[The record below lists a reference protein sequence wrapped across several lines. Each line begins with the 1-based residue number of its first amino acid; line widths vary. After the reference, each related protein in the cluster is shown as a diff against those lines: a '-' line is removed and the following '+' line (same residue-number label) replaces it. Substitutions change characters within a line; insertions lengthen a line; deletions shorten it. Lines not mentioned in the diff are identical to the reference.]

1 MEKNEN
7 RTSNEIQEQGYMAP
21 PQQLQSPPPEYAG
34 HQARRHEQRRKRT
47 NMPREKQTY
56 RKGQFWRNLAK
67 WIAAAAVLGIVVGAG
82 MQAQNYLQIK
92 RQSNLTADNEKDK
105 DAMYSDETEAKE
117 YTSVSQIVEN
127 AMPSIVAITNIAEIQ
142 QPFWFGTMQEE
153 EPSAGSGIIVSQDK
167 EKLYIVTNNHVVA
180 NAKSL
185 SVCFCDDETVDA
197 QVKGADSGWDL
208 AVISVKLNDI
218 PEKTQEN
225 IRIATLGDS
234 EKLQVGQPAI
244 AIGNALGYGQSVTRG
259 SISAVNREVDI
270 QDENTGKNSKNYLI
284 QTDSAINP
292 GNSGGALLNT
302 RGEVI
307 GISSAKYSDEAVE
320 GMGYAIP
327 IKDAQPIIQDLITR
341 EIVSPAESASMG
353 VVGLDVTSDVASVY
367 DKPEGIYISKVER
380 GSAAEKAGLVP
391 GMIITQFDGH
401 KVTSMSDMQELMQY
415 YAAGKSVKVVAEVSN
430 NGTYEPKTFE
440 VVLDRKK

>member
-1 MEKNEN
+1 MEKDEN
-7 RTSNEIQEQGYMAP
+7 RTSKETQRQEYAAP

-47 NMPREKQTY
+47 DMPGEKQGY
-56 RKGQFWRNLAK
+56 RKGQFGRTLAK
-67 WIAAAAVLGIVVGAG
+67 WVAAAAVLGLVAGAG
-82 MQAQNYLQIK
+82 MQAQNYLQEK
-92 RQSNLTADNEKDK
+92 RQSNMTANSEKNSN
-105 DAMYSDETEAKE
+105 AAPAEETEVQE
-117 YTSVSQIVEN
+117 YTSVSQIVEH
-127 AMPSIVAITNIAEIQ
+127 AMPSIVAITNVTEVQ
-142 QPFWFGTMQEE
+142 QPFWFGTTQEE

-167 EKLYIVTNNHVVA
+167 DNLYIATNNHVVA

-185 SVCFCDDETVDA
+185 SVCFCDEETVDA
-197 QVKGADSGWDL
+197 QVKGVDSGWDL
-208 AVISVKLNDI
+208 AVVSVKLSDI
-218 PEKTQEN
+218 PKKTQKN

-270 QDENTGKNSKNYLI
+270 QDENTGKSSKSYLI

-302 RGEVI
+302 KGEVI
-307 GISSAKYSDEAVE
+307 GISSAKYSGQAVE

-327 IKDAQPIIQDLITR
+327 MKDAQPIIQNLITR
-341 EIVSPAESASMG
+341 EVVSPAESASMG
-353 VVGLDVTSDVASVY
+353 VVGLDVTSDVADVY

-401 KVTSMSDMQELMQY
+401 KVTSMSDMQDLMQY
-415 YAAGKSVKVVAEVSN
+415 YAAGTKVDVIAEVSN
-430 NGTYEPKTFE
+430 NGAYKEKTFE
-440 VVLDRKK
+440 VTLDRKK

>member
-1 MEKNEN
+1 MEKDEN
-7 RTSNEIQEQGYMAP
+7 RTSNETQRQEYAAP

-47 NMPREKQTY
+47 DMPGEKQGY
-56 RKGQFWRNLAK
+56 RKGQFGRTLAK
-67 WIAAAAVLGIVVGAG
+67 WVAAAAVLGLVAGAG
-82 MQAQNYLQIK
+82 MQAQNYLQEK
-92 RQSNLTADNEKDK
+92 RQSNMTANSEKNSN
-105 DAMYSDETEAKE
+105 AASAEETEVQE
-117 YTSVSQIVEN
+117 YTSVSQIVEH
-127 AMPSIVAITNIAEIQ
+127 AMPSIVAITNVTEVQ
-142 QPFWFGTMQEE
+142 QPFWFGTTQEE

-167 EKLYIVTNNHVVA
+167 DNLYIATNNHVVA

-185 SVCFCDDETVDA
+185 SVCFCDEETVDA
-197 QVKGADSGWDL
+197 QVKGVDSGWDL
-208 AVISVKLNDI
+208 AVVSVKLSDI
-218 PEKTQEN
+218 PKKTQKN

-270 QDENTGKNSKNYLI
+270 QDENTGKSSKSYLI

-302 RGEVI
+302 KGEVI
-307 GISSAKYSDEAVE
+307 GISSAKYSGQAVE

-327 IKDAQPIIQDLITR
+327 MKDAQPIIQNLITR
-341 EIVSPAESASMG
+341 EVVSPAESASMG
-353 VVGLDVTSDVASVY
+353 VVGLDVTSDVADVY

-401 KVTSMSDMQELMQY
+401 KVTSMSDMQDLMQY
-415 YAAGKSVKVVAEVSN
+415 YAAGAKVDVIAEVSN
-430 NGTYEPKTFE
+430 NGAYKEKTFE
-440 VVLDRKK
+440 VTLDRKK